1 MSRKMTVKAK
11 KEWAELLFS
20 RTLMTASEIAERVGV
35 SNNTMSKWRAEGN
48 WDQLRTSFFVTKGQ
62 ELSRIYQQLANLNKA
77 IASRDENERFASP
90 READTISKLASAA
103 KNLETQLTISD
114 IVDVFLEFTNWLREN
129 DFNKAKDVSD
139 LMDAY
144 IKNKMSSKV

>member
-1 MSRKMTVKAK
+1 MGTKTTVRQK

-20 RTLMTASEIAERVGV
+20 RTMMTQKEISERVGV
-35 SNNTMSKWRAEGN
+35 SEQTLGKWKEAGA
-48 WDQLRTSFFVTKGQ
+48 WDQLRSSFFITKGQ
-62 ELSRIYQQLANLNKA
+62 ELARIYQQISNLNQA
-77 IASRDENERFASP
+77 ISQRNENERFATT

-103 KNLETQLTISD
+103 KSLESDLSISD

-144 IKNKMSSKV
+144 IKHKMAARR